1 MKININD
8 IRALAENDGLT
19 LKAYQPIVYKT
30 GWQVATDGVE
40 CHTAQEA
47 MNAIRQYNGTCGVWL
62 ENGIYYV
69 DHSFRV
75 DTKKEAIAIGRKH
88 NQISVFGWAKQNLD
102 YC

>member
-1 MKININD
+1 MDKV
-8 IRALAENDGLT
+8 
-19 LKAYQPIVYKT
+19 LKELYARRLMWMDKYIKEH
-30 GWQVATDGVE
+30 VANEDLID
-40 CHTAQEA
+40 C
-47 MNAIRQYNGTCGVWL
+47 WL

-88 NQISVFGWAKQNLD
+88 NQISVFGWKRKNLA